1 MTQARDDLPPIQF
14 GALADALLQ
23 SIDRLVPAWLPS
35 GEQQGHEY
43 KCADLGGG
51 KGGSCS
57 VNMTNGKWSDFASGE
72 SGRDLLDLYAAI
84 HGLSKGK
91 AAVQVAREE
100 GLESVAGLVKT
111 ASGGAVAPAVNPR
124 PSPAPKP
131 RAESESWATMI
142 PVPEFAA
149 DPTFKHYHRAPESL
163 IHTAEYRLGGDLH
176 GYVARFATSDGG
188 KDTLPYTFNRSAR
201 DGACKWHWRQW
212 DEPRPLYFPG
222 HSLPNG
228 RTVVLVEGEVKGEVL
243 QATLDAAAPGVYCV
257 ASWPGGS
264 KAWKKA
270 NWEWLAGASVVLWPD
285 CDSKREKLTPAERK
299 QVAGDD
305 AAREALEASK
315 PFLEEAKQ
323 PGMAAM
329 LGIGQQLRDTHGCTV
344 SLLPIPGPGLVVD
357 GWDARDAIQVDGWG
371 GEQLLAYFGQAQPL
385 PLVDAAPESEQKKDP
400 VGTKSADKPEPAAAR
415 VEDDYGDD
423 LVKIGGRLVPDW
435 MSYYYDAEKKRWN
448 VSRKLVIN
456 CLEKLPEL
464 RDVLGFDELRNSVQC
479 RTAWPWKY
487 AKPGEIRNAD
497 ALLMGK
503 HLTDVYGLPSISKA
517 ALEEAMQTVANTRP
531 FHPLRDML
539 VGLNWDGK
547 PRLNRWLI
555 HVLGEKPDTLR
566 PALAEYLSL
575 VGRFWILG
583 MVYRVMEPG
592 CKFDYCPVLEGSGG
606 LRKSTLVEVL
616 CGSQYFSD
624 TPFEVGRGKEAQE
637 QVQGLWL
644 YEIAELTHF
653 SKSEVGAI
661 KAFISA
667 KVDRYRVAYGTTV
680 ESFPRQCVLV
690 GTTNEDT
697 YLRDRTGNRRFWPI
711 PVRQQ
716 INTEWVAKY
725 REQLL
730 AEAFALY
737 QQGEVYTPTSDQ
749 EERLFKPM
757 QESRLVET
765 AVESELLQVL
775 TREPGNGTLSQ
786 SVNNLT
792 DFVTMAQLTLALG
805 VDAAKSTAGLQS
817 QISGWLK
824 HEGWERVKKQQ
835 NGVRAWGFVR
845 PKGWPVQDRPGGL
858 DEEDQGRVNPPAPT
872 PDDGSGPVTF
882 VAPPMPSAPSADQGD
897 SWDGEAANA
906 PF

>member
-1 MTQARDDLPPIQF
+1 MTQGREDLPPIQF

-23 SIDRLVPAWLPS
+23 SIDRLVPAWLPG

-43 KCADLGGG
+43 KCGSLAGG
-51 KGGSCS
+51 KGDSCS
-57 VNMTNGKWSDFASGE
+57 VNMISGKWSDFATGE
-72 SGRDLLDLYAAI
+72 SGRDLLDLYAGI
-84 HGLSKGK
+84 HGLTKGR
-91 AAVQVAREE
+91 AAIAVAREE
-100 GLESVAGLVKT
+100 GLESVAGLVK
-111 ASGGAVAPAVNPR
+111 GAAGSAAAPAVNPR
-124 PSPAPKP
+124 PAPPSKP
-131 RAESESWATMI
+131 RAEAEGWATVR
-142 PVPEFAA
+142 PVPEFAQQ
-149 DPTFKHYHRAPESL
+149 PTFQHYHRAPSDL
-163 IHTAEYRLGGDLH
+163 MHTAEYRLGGDVH
-176 GYVARFATSDGG
+176 GYVVRFATSDGG

-201 DGACKWHWRQW
+201 DGSCKWHWRQW

-222 HSLPNG
+222 HVLPEG

-243 QATLDAAAPGVYCV
+243 QALLDATAPGVYCV
-257 ASWPGGS
+257 ASWPGGC

-270 NWEWLAGASVVLWPD
+270 DWSWLAGNTVLLWPD
-285 CDSKREKLTPAERK
+285 CDAKHEPLTPAERK
-299 QVAGDD
+299 QVTGDD
-305 AAREALEASK
+305 DARKALEATK
-315 PFLEEAKQ
+315 PLLPDHKQ

-329 LGIGQQLRDTHGCTV
+329 LGIGAVLRDTHACTV
-344 SLLPIPGPGLVVD
+344 SLLPIPKAGQVVD
-357 GWDARDAIQVDGWG
+357 GWDARDAIQIDGWDAARV
-371 GEQLLAYFGQAQPL
+371 LAFFGQAQPL
-385 PLVDAAPESEQKKDP
+385 PAVDAAPEANKKNDP
-400 VGTKSADKPEPAAAR
+400 VGTKSVDKREPAVAPL
-415 VEDDYGDD
+415 EDDCGDD
-423 LVKIGGRLVPDW
+423 LVKIGGRLVPEW
-435 MSYYYDAEKKRWN
+435 MSWYYDTKNMRWN

-464 RDVLGFDELRNSVQC
+464 REVLGFDELRNSVQC
-479 RTAWPWKY
+479 RQAWPWPY

-497 ALLMGK
+497 ALLLGK

-531 FHPLRDML
+531 FHPIRDML
-539 VGLNWDGK
+539 VGLQWDGR
-547 PRLNRWLI
+547 PRLDRWLI

-566 PALAEYLSL
+566 PALAEYLRL

-697 YLRDRTGNRRFWPI
+697 YLRDRTGNRRFWPV

-725 REQLL
+725 RAQLL
-730 AEAFALY
+730 AEAFVLY
-737 QQGEVYTPTSDQ
+737 QQGAVYTPTADE

-765 AVESELLQVL
+765 AVESELLHVL
-775 TREPGNGTLSQ
+775 TREPGNGTLAQ

-845 PKGWPVQDRPGGL
+845 PKGWPAQDRPGGL
-858 DEEDQGRVNPPAPT
+858 DEEDQGRVPPSAPGAE
-872 PDDGSGPVTF
+872 DGAGPVTF
-882 VAPPMPSAPSADQGD
+882 VAPTMPPASAAGQGD
-897 SWDGEAANA
+897 SWDGDPANA